1 MNSTNQEV
9 KIVKKIAVINDLS
22 GFGRCSLTAALP
34 VISAIGIEA
43 CPLPTAILS
52 NQTGYPSFFCTDY
65 TENLYSYINE
75 WRKLGVK
82 FDGILTGY
90 LTSAKQAEIIYDF
103 VEEFADVNTLVFVDP
118 VMADD
123 GVLYDTY
130 DSNLCKK
137 VKKLTKRANIIAP
150 NLTELCILCDAD
162 YEKVTHENS
171 IQKTSEIAA
180 SLLTDTLKTVI
191 VTGVKIDD
199 EIHNIIVDKS
209 GKTVVKSKLIEGSY
223 SGTGDLFS
231 SIVCAEIVKGKSVLQ
246 AVNIATV
253 FLQKSIE
260 DTYKENTDRNNGVN
274 FQQHLEML
282 IYE

>member
-1 MNSTNQEV
+1 MM
-9 KIVKKIAVINDLS
+9 KRIAVINDLS

-34 VISAIGIEA
+34 VISALGIEA

-260 DTYKENTDRNNGVN
+260 DSYKENTDRNYGVN

>member
-1 MNSTNQEV
+1 ML
-9 KIVKKIAVINDLS
+9 KRIAVINDLS

-137 VKKLTKRANIIAP
+137 VKKLTEKANIIAP

-274 FQQHLEML
+274 FQQHLEVL

>member
-1 MNSTNQEV
+1 ML
-9 KIVKKIAVINDLS
+9 KRIAVINDLS

-137 VKKLTKRANIIAP
+137 VKKLTEKANIIAP

-180 SLLTDTLKTVI
+180 SLLTDTLITVI

-274 FQQHLEML
+274 FQQHLEVL